1 MEEYQQITLHASGD
15 DNGKS
20 RREMPIIVLLLC
32 PLCYHN
38 TETDVMTRQEFDYFS
53 ESVRAKL
60 LAVAKAF
67 GRFGAAGGDDPEDI
81 VQEALTTLWGLYDSG
96 YPVRD
101 AEALAVKITKTV
113 CVAHYRRR
121 RLRHQPL
128 RGDAYEGGAPA
139 TAATDLSDFVEI
151 RRRLYAGLSD
161 TERICLDLRNS
172 EGLSLDEIAAATG
185 KPKDSVKT
193 TISAARRKMLEQL
206 KKEL

>member
-1 MEEYQQITLHASGD
+1 MLF
-15 DNGKS
+15 
-20 RREMPIIVLLLC
+20 IVLLLC

-38 TETDVMTRQEFDYFS
+38 VETIGMTRQEFDIFS

-60 LAVAKAF
+60 LAVARSF
-67 GRFGAAGGDDPEDI
+67 NSFDAAGGDEAEDI
-81 VQEALTTLWGLYDSG
+81 VQEALADLWGLYGSG

-121 RLRHQPL
+121 KLRQQPL
-128 RGDAYEGGAPA
+128 RGDAYEGGVPA

-161 TERICLDLRNS
+161 TERICLKLRNTD
-172 EGLSLDEIAAATG
+172 GLSLDEIAAATG

-206 KKEL
+206 KKEI